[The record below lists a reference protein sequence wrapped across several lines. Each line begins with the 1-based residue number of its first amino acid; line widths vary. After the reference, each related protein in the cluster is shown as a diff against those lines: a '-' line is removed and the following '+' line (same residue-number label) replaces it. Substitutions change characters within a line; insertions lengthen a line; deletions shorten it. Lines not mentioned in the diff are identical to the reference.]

1 MYSTYVYISCFQIIA
16 KNQSPKLRTI
26 MKNACKK
33 TQFILVLLL
42 VLTLPDFMGTIFIKH
57 VLSVYWEED
66 IG

>member
-1 MYSTYVYISCFQIIA
+1 
-16 KNQSPKLRTI
+16 
-26 MKNACKK
+26 MKNDCKK